1 MTEDFVRNTT
11 EDQRGNAPAAMR
23 SHGDHIASMKNGC
36 FDDGFV
42 HLIASELDSIAG
54 NSLMTSAQ
62 LDLV

>member
-1 MTEDFVRNTT
+1 
-11 EDQRGNAPAAMR
+11 MR
-23 SHGDHIASMKNGC
+23 SHCDQIASMKNGR

-62 LDLV
+62 LDLF